1 MWGNTYFW
9 KNYYLVIWCGVPRVN
24 WHPEGVFRDP
34 ARRCNGGGAFRPS
47 TLPAICQ
54 TNGLIIDPTTA
65 FHESSGLEISE
76 YVAKFYLNVTD
87 YVTGRVKGQILE
99 HLTLLTS
106 PDKEAVSDWNKAH
119 GTTWIVP
126 GILLSAIISLLWPCV
141 KSRSSRVT
149 RPKRSN
155 LKFWVWMVWYVFLG
169 QIFVEN
175 AKNDP
180 KTLFKRH

>member
-1 MWGNTYFW
+1 MGYSRT
-9 KNYYLVIWCGVPRVN
+9 P
-24 WHPEGVFRDP
+24 P
-34 ARRCNGGGAFRPS
+34 ADRGGGRFAPLS
-47 TLPAICQ
+47 ALCQ
-54 TNGLIIDPTTA
+54 TNGPIIDPTTA

-87 YVTGRVKGQILE
+87 VTGRVKGQILE
-99 HLTLLTS
+99 HLTLHTS
-106 PDKEAVSDWNKAH
+106 PDKVAVSDWNEAH

-126 GILLSAIISLLWPCV
+126 GILLNTIISLLWPCV

-155 LKFWVWMVWYVFLG
+155 LKFWVWVVWYVFLG